1 MIKWTLTMAWP
12 LVILFLTP
20 WAATAHPSP
29 PADSL
34 RLTDRLPM
42 DTSVLRGKLPNGF
55 TYYIRHNEDAHD
67 RVVMY
72 LATNVGSILETENDL
87 GLAHF
92 LEHMQFNGTKNF
104 PKNELVDYLQRAGVR
119 FGSDLNAYTSF
130 DETVYQLPIPSD
142 DPGLLDSGLQVM
154 RDWAQDALLD
164 GEEIDKERGVVL
176 NELLGGRGAQ
186 QRMR

>member
-1 MIKWTLTMAWP
+1 F
-12 LVILFLTP
+12 ILFFAPQVAISNAL
-20 WAATAHPSP
+20 PSV
-29 PADSL
+29 DSL
-34 RLTDRLPM
+34 LLTDTLPM
-42 DTSVLRGKLPNGF
+42 DTTVLRGKLANGF
-55 TYYIRHNEDAHD
+55 TYYIRHNEEPQD

-72 LATNVGSILETENDL
+72 LATRVGSILETDDER

-142 DPGLLDSGLQVM
+142 DPALLDSGLQV
-154 RDWAQDALLD
+154 
-164 GEEIDKERGVVL
+164 
-176 NELLGGRGAQ
+176 
-186 QRMR
+186 